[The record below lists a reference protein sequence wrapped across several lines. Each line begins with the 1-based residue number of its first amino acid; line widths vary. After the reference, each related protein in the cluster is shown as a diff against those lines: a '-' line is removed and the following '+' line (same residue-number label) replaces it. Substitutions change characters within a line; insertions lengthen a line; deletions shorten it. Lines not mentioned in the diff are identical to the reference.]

1 MVCGQDLRGIFTAAE
16 GVDIQRL
23 GHGLAQADG
32 VNLRLEA
39 AHAGALA
46 QDEGVA
52 VVAVGTEDVGKH

>member
-1 MVCGQDLRGIFTAAE
+1 MVRSQDLRGVFTAAE
-16 GVDIQRL
+16 GVDIQCLR
-23 GHGLAQADG
+23 HGFAQADG
-32 VNLRLEA
+32 VNLCLEA